1 MNRTRT
7 SKNAK
12 SLLVWLLLLT
22 MVFGLLP
29 MAAFADETV
38 VEPVQ
43 EPAESAPVE
52 PEEPAEPS
60 VEPKEPTDV
69 IVIDGDELP
78 EDELDTLAADDTF
91 NYIDKSK
98 NVPLKDAGDMGYRIV
113 HIDCGRKCFSLTDL
127 KKIVDYAY
135 EYGYTHVELAFGNDA
150 LRFLL
155 DDMSLTVGGNSYDS
169 NTVKSAIQSGN
180 AAFYASGEL
189 SQGEMD
195 AIISYANDKGIG
207 IIPMFDAPGHMQ
219 AVVSAM
225 QTLGLTPKYST
236 PTKSG
241 GSLNYAIDTTD
252 ALSVNFVQAL
262 VQKYITYFAG
272 KGCTMFNIAADEC
285 GFSGMSNEQYTA
297 YAKFVN
303 STAAM
308 VQNAGMTALAF
319 NDGIYHIGL
328 QTGTSFD
335 KSIAIC
341 YWDATTTKYSS
352 AATLATEGFK
362 IINTHNKWYYVVG
375 NEGNEWYGYSWAQ
388 GYLNGVCKDC
398 RQTDGGYTTNVGCMI
413 AIWCDNPGDN
423 ANWSNVE
430 NHIKTLSKNNSSYF
444 KKAEQPATPTLTAE
458 KNSVKVGGTVVLSLE
473 NYTGDVG
480 WSSSDPNVLRVEANG
495 TSATA
500 TAVAVGSATI
510 TAAAGGS
517 NYTVDITVEAAEEI
531 DYEHEESITI
541 GVGATSTVY
550 TQDGSYGDINNAELK
565 NEDGTVVA
573 RYSAVNKSGTDY
585 VFSQVNIVSA
595 NGKYY
600 IKSADGKYLT
610 STGGFTDDFSQ
621 AAEWTWTGRNLQIG
635 GKYLRWYNNSWTTSS
650 SSRDATQL
658 YFYKGTFYRTYSRRS
673 YPNYS
678 NPLGVPGTKSEVAAG
693 DIRNL

>member
-1 MNRTRT
+1 
-7 SKNAK
+7 
-12 SLLVWLLLLT
+12 
-22 MVFGLLP
+22 
-29 MAAFADETV
+29 
-38 VEPVQ
+38 
-43 EPAESAPVE
+43 
-52 PEEPAEPS
+52 
-60 VEPKEPTDV
+60 
-69 IVIDGDELP
+69 
-78 EDELDTLAADDTF
+78 
-91 NYIDKSK
+91 
-98 NVPLKDAGDMGYRIV
+98 
-113 HIDCGRKCFSLTDL
+113 
-127 KKIVDYAY
+127 
-135 EYGYTHVELAFGNDA
+135 
-150 LRFLL
+150 
-155 DDMSLTVGGNSYDS
+155 MSLTVGGNSYDS

-458 KNSVKVGGTVVLSLE
+458 KTASRLEVRLSSPLKTILAMLGGAARIPMCLE
-473 NYTGDVG
+473 
-480 WSSSDPNVLRVEANG
+480 
-495 TSATA
+495 
-500 TAVAVGSATI
+500 
-510 TAAAGGS
+510 
-517 NYTVDITVEAAEEI
+517 
-531 DYEHEESITI
+531 
-541 GVGATSTVY
+541 
-550 TQDGSYGDINNAELK
+550 
-565 NEDGTVVA
+565 
-573 RYSAVNKSGTDY
+573 
-585 VFSQVNIVSA
+585 
-595 NGKYY
+595 
-600 IKSADGKYLT
+600 
-610 STGGFTDDFSQ
+610 
-621 AAEWTWTGRNLQIG
+621 
-635 GKYLRWYNNSWTTSS
+635 
-650 SSRDATQL
+650 
-658 YFYKGTFYRTYSRRS
+658 
-673 YPNYS
+673 
-678 NPLGVPGTKSEVAAG
+678 
-693 DIRNL
+693 